1 MTESA
6 SSSIKNLTD
15 KVNMLLQRLNN
26 RDKHITQITNELEFL
41 KEELKKANAENVELQ
56 KKYNNLKIAKGVVSL
71 SKGDVSQA
79 RKRLTDIMAQIDVC
93 IAKLSN

>member
-15 KVNMLLQRLNN
+15 KVNMLLQRLDN

-41 KEELKKANAENVELQ
+41 KEELKKVGAENVELQ

-79 RKRLTDIMAQIDVC
+79 RKKLTDIMAQIDVC

>member
-15 KVNMLLQRLNN
+15 KVSLLLQRLDNK
-26 RDKHITQITNELEFL
+26 DKYITQITNELSFL

-56 KKYNNLKIAKGVVSL
+56 KKYNNLKIAKSVVSL

-79 RKRLTDIMAQIDVC
+79 RKKLTDIMAQIDVC